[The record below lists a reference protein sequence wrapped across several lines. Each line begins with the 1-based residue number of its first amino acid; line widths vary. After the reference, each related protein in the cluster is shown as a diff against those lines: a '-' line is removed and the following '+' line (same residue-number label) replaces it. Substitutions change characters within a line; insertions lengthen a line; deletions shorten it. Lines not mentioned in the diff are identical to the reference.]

1 MLKYSI
7 VMPIYNTS
15 KKLNR
20 SIGSIINQTYKNWEL
35 IAIDDGSTDDSLEI
49 LKEYSKQDER
59 IKVFSQTNQGPG
71 IARNNG
77 IKKCTGDYIAFIDSD
92 DYYELDFLEQVNE
105 KNKNIN
111 QDVIFIGDVKEY
123 SNGKKFG
130 GYIFEKYEKVN
141 REDLI
146 RLQMMGTIPWG
157 GVLKIVKSKIVRE
170 CSYSNIKVGEELIYS
185 ISVLEKSHNISF
197 INKALYHYVH
207 NEKGQHTLGGFDPW
221 KEVAIELK
229 KYIIE
234 KGEYDNYYKE
244 INSLALKALTISLYR
259 YSCKY
264 NFFKAKREY
273 KKAIRKYTNEFDIY
287 DINYEKIDK
296 TSKIILAL
304 IKWKFYIIIYCASKV
319 KKIGK

>member
-7 VMPIYNTS
+7 VMPVYNTG
-15 KKLNR
+15 KKLNK
-20 SIGSIINQTYKNWEL
+20 SIESIINQTYKNWEL
-35 IAIDDGSTDDSLEI
+35 IVVDDGSTDESPEI
-49 LKEYSKQDER
+49 LQKYSRKDKR
-59 IKVFSQTNQGPG
+59 IKVFSQINQGPG
-71 IARNNG
+71 IARNTG

-105 KNKNIN
+105 KNKNN
-111 QDVIFIGDVKEY
+111 MQDIIFIGDVKEY
-123 SNGKKFG
+123 SDGKKFG
-130 GYIFEKYEKVN
+130 GYIFEKYEKSS
-141 REDLI
+141 REELI

-157 GVLKIVKSKIVRE
+157 GVLKIVKSKIVKE

-185 ISVLEKSHNISF
+185 INVLEKSNNIAF
-197 INKALYHYVH
+197 VNKALYHYVH

-229 KYIIE
+229 KYMIE
-234 KGEYDNYYKE
+234 KGKYDNYYKE

-264 NFFKAKREY
+264 DFLKARKEY
-273 KKAIRKYTNEFDIY
+273 KKIISNYNNEFDIY

-296 TSKIILAL
+296 TSKLILML
-304 IKWKFYIIIYCASKV
+304 IKWKFYMIIYCASKV